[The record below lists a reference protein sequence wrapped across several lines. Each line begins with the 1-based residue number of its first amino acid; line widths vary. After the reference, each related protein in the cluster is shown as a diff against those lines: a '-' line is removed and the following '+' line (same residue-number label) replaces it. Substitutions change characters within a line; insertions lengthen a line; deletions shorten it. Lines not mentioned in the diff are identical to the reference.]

1 MSSGNATFKYVKK
14 LIFSSKH
21 DPNSTNPADFTINF
35 ANSDFSHGHISGM
48 LMVDMVIPNMFY
60 NVNEGNR
67 RVVISDDTN
76 VVTYTIDMPIGQY
89 TAEQYFDEFSLQ
101 LTSASG
107 GAFNVTLAGVH
118 PNTGILN
125 VFFDQSETWELDQMT
140 DAAKDLLG
148 LGVIV
153 TPIFDIN
160 GFLCPA
166 NFGGVK
172 SILVKT
178 DLMAANTT
186 LGSENKQEA
195 IVDFISLADTCYGTC
210 KHHRVYD
217 QGIRHHDFPR
227 NTSLQEVH
235 FTLTDVHGVPLVLPC
250 NTEVITHLT
259 IVMRND

>member
-1 MSSGNATFKYVKK
+1 MSSGNATFKYIKK
-14 LIFSSKH
+14 LIFSSKN
-21 DPNSTNPADFTINF
+21 DANSTNPAEFTVNF

-67 RVVISDDTN
+67 RVVISDVLN
-76 VVTYTIDMPIGQY
+76 VVTYIIDMPIGQY

-107 GAFNVTLAGVH
+107 GAFNMILAGVH
-118 PNTGILN
+118 PNTGILE
-125 VFFDQSETWELDQMT
+125 VIFDASEKWELDQMN

-153 TPIFDIN
+153 TPLFDLN
-160 GFLCPA
+160 NFLCPPD
-166 NFGGVK
+166 FGGVK
-172 SILVKT
+172 VILIKT
-178 DLMAANTT
+178 DLMASNST

-195 IVDFISLADTCYGTC
+195 IVDFVSLVDTCYGAC

-235 FTLTDVHGVPLVLPC
+235 FTLMDIHGTPLVLPC
-250 NTEVITHLT
+250 NSEVSVHLSL
-259 IVMRND
+259 VMRND